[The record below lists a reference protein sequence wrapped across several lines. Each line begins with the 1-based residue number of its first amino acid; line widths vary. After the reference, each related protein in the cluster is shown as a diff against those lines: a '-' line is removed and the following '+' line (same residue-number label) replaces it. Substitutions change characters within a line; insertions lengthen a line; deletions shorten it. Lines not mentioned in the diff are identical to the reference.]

1 MAHSNCPAG
10 CWACN
15 FAHRLTCQCIHTP
28 ITLLLYDLYLD
39 WLVFSIVSLHAFEV
53 NNKVIVFV
61 LQNNMWRWRGASKPQ
76 GLQGLYPFTDV
87 QGLHFLRVLWLWN
100 LSLLRLQLPDLHWL
114 HKECKKLSIYGPDV
128 THSLCGFFV
137 PIIASPLSFFSKIR
151 RERERDTEYPVL
163 RVLLC
168 SSAGLKLF

>member
-1 MAHSNCPAG
+1 MH
-10 CWACN
+10 W
-15 FAHRLTCQCIHTP
+15 HTNYTFVWSIFGFWHVFP
-28 ITLLLYDLYLD
+28 IV
-39 WLVFSIVSLHAFEV
+39 WLNAFEM
-53 NNKVIVFV
+53 NNKVIVFL
-61 LQNNMWRWRGASKPQ
+61 LQNNVWWWRGASKSQ

-137 PIIASPLSFFSKIR
+137 PIIALSFFLKDKK
-151 RERERDTEYPVL
+151 RERERDCIPSPW
-163 RVLLC
+163 VLLC
-168 SSAGLKLF
+168 SSTGLKLF